1 MGLLKIVLFYLSLC
15 YNFSISGED
24 MHTVTKNEYYDYVL
38 KDSEFHKPS
47 CDINNIPETAKKLYQ
62 FMDDFLGRRGLRQN
76 WESYLSA
83 QEEQELM
90 NKLYLAIMNNQFN
103 DKEDVNILIQIL
115 KKVPGN
121 PDTFS
126 EIDDDII
133 DEIKQTW
140 FDIVK

>member
-1 MGLLKIVLFYLSLC
+1 
-15 YNFSISGED
+15 

-103 DKEDVNILIQIL
+103 DKEDINILIQIL